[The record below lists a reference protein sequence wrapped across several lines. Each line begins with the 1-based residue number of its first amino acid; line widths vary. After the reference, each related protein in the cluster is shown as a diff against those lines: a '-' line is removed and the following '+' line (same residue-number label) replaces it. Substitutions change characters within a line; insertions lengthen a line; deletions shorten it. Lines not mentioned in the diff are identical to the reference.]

1 VEAFSFDES
10 WAVVRALLPDNLEG
24 AARQTGFVKRLRG
37 FDNAELI
44 LRLLL
49 MHGGGLSLEQAATRA
64 AEQGL
69 AKVSAVTL
77 FNRLQQSEAFLGLL
91 AKHVLSGLQQRLGAG
106 RWPPGAKVSCHRCD
120 RGHRTWRHRQQ
131 LAGALQPAVAGL
143 GVRPF

>member
-10 WAVVRALLPDNLEG
+10 WAVVRALLPDNLEE

-49 MHGGGLSLEQAATRA
+49 MHGGGLSLEQAAARA

-69 AKVSAVTL
+69 ANVSCRHAVQSL
-77 FNRLQQSEAFLGLL
+77 AAERGLPGPLGQARLKRPAATAGGGPL
-91 AKHVLSGLQQRLGAG
+91 A
-106 RWPPGAKVSCHRCD
+106 PGA
-120 RGHRTWRHRQQ
+120 
-131 LAGALQPAVAGL
+131 
-143 GVRPF
+143 